1 MSENQS
7 LMLKEAGEAPA
18 VVATLLE
25 KEKPV
30 FVEIAKLFSSSRPA
44 VVTTAA
50 RGSSDHAATFFK
62 YLFEISHGIP
72 VASIG
77 PSIASVY
84 GSPLSLKGGIH
95 FTVSQSGAS
104 PDIVAL
110 QDAAKRGGAVSIAVV
125 NVTDSPLA
133 KEADIVLGLN
143 AGPEKSV
150 AATKSFIASV
160 AALSGVTA
168 AVTGKAA
175 LQSALEKLP
184 EALAETA
191 GIDGSAAEDV
201 LFKAASLYTA
211 GRGPS
216 LAIALEAALKAKE
229 TSGLHAEAFSLAELM
244 HGPMRLVQPGFPI
257 VAFVPNDAAFANNVQ
272 ALERL
277 QKLGATVVPFSATP
291 VAGINLRMPST
302 GNGLLDP
309 LVSLLCYYRLI
320 ESVTRRKGFDP
331 DKPANLLKVT
341 ETI

>member
-1 MSENQS
+1 MSETKS
-7 LMLKEAGEAPA
+7 LMLQEAGQSPD
-18 VVATLLE
+18 VVATLLQ

-30 FVEIAKLFSSSRPA
+30 FDEIARLFASGAPS

-62 YLFEISHGIP
+62 YLFEITCGVP

-84 GSPLSLKGGIH
+84 GAPLHLRGGIH

-110 QDAAKRGGAVSIAVV
+110 QDAAKRGGATTIAVV

-133 KEADIVLGLN
+133 KQADLVLNLN
-143 AGPEKSV
+143 AGAEKSV

-168 AVTGKAA
+168 AIGAKRD
-175 LQSALEKLP
+175 LHHALEKLP
-184 EALAETA
+184 EALEATA
-191 GIDGSAAEDV
+191 GIDTAAAEDV
-201 LFKAASLYTA
+201 LFNATSLYTG
-211 GRGPS
+211 GRGPAF
-216 LAIALEAALKAKE
+216 AIALEAALKAKE
-229 TSGLHAEAFSLAELM
+229 TAGLHAEAFSLAELM

-257 VAFVPNDAAFANNVQ
+257 VAFTPDDPAYANNVQ

-277 QKLGATVVPFSATP
+277 QKLGATTVPFSTQP
-291 VAGINLRMPST
+291 LAGINLRMPTT

-309 LVSLLCYYRLI
+309 LVSLLVYYRLI

-341 ETI
+341 ETV

>member
-1 MSENQS
+1 MSETPS
-7 LMLKEAGEAPA
+7 LMLQEAGQSPD
-18 VVATLLE
+18 VVATLLQ

-30 FVEIAKLFSSSRPA
+30 FEEIARLFASNAPS

-62 YLFEISHGIP
+62 YLFEITCGVP

-84 GSPLSLKGGIH
+84 GAPLNLKGGIH

-110 QDAAKRGGAVSIAVV
+110 QDAAKRGGATTIAVV

-133 KEADIVLGLN
+133 RQADIVLDLN
-143 AGPEKSV
+143 AGAEKSV

-168 AVTGKAA
+168 AIGTNSDLQAA
-175 LQSALEKLP
+175 LAKLP
-184 EALAETA
+184 EALNATA
-191 GIDGSAAEDV
+191 GIDTTAAEDV
-201 LFKAASLYTA
+201 LFNATSLYTG
-211 GRGPS
+211 GRGPAF
-216 LAIALEAALKAKE
+216 AIALEAALKAKE

-257 VAFVPNDAAFANNVQ
+257 IAFAPDDAAYANNIK

-277 QKLGATVVPFSATP
+277 QKLGATTVPFSTQP
-291 VAGINLRMPST
+291 LSGINLRVPTT

-309 LVSLLCYYRLI
+309 LVSLLVYYRMI

-341 ETI
+341 ETV

>member
-1 MSENQS
+1 MSQS
-7 LMLKEAGEAPA
+7 LMLTEAGQSPE

-25 KEKPV
+25 KEKPA
-30 FVEIAKLFSSSRPA
+30 FDAIAKLFSTAAPA

-62 YLFEISHGIP
+62 YLFEISCGIP

-77 PSIASVY
+77 PSIASIY
-84 GSPLSLKGGIH
+84 GSSLHLRNGVH

-110 QDAAKRGGAVSIAVV
+110 QDAAKRGGATTIAVV

-133 KEADIVLGLN
+133 KQADIVIGLN

-160 AALSGVTA
+160 AALAGVTA
-168 AVTGKAA
+168 AISGSRA
-175 LQSALEKLP
+175 LATALAKLP
-184 EALAETA
+184 EALAATA
-191 GIDGSAAEDV
+191 GIDASAAEDV
-201 LFKAASLYTA
+201 LFNAGSLYTA
-211 GRGPS
+211 GRGPAF
-216 LAIALEAALKAKE
+216 AIALEAALKAKE
-229 TSGLHAEAFSLAELM
+229 TAGLHAEAFSLAELM

-257 VAFVPNDAAFANNVQ
+257 VAFLPDDAAFDNNVQ

-277 QKLGATVVPFSATP
+277 RKLGATTAPFSTAP
-291 VAGINLRMPST
+291 LSGINTLMPST
-302 GNGLLDP
+302 GNGLVDP
-309 LVSLLCYYRLI
+309 LVSLLCYYRVI
-320 ESVTRRKGFDP
+320 EAVTRRKGFDP

-341 ETI
+341 ETM

>member
-1 MSENQS
+1 MSETQS
-7 LMLKEAGEAPA
+7 LMLKEAGESPE

-30 FVEIAKLFSSSRPA
+30 FAEIARLFSSSKPS
-44 VVTTAA
+44 VITTAA

-62 YLFEISHGIP
+62 YLFEISCGIP
-72 VASIG
+72 VASVG

-84 GSPLSLKGGIH
+84 GSPLHLKGGVH
-95 FTVSQSGAS
+95 FTVSQSGGS
-104 PDIVAL
+104 PDIIAL
-110 QDAAKRGGAVSIAVV
+110 QAAAKRGGATTIAVV

-133 KEADIVLGLN
+133 READIVLGLN
-143 AGPEKSV
+143 AGQEKSV

-168 AVTGKAA
+168 AIAGSKA
-175 LQSALEKLP
+175 LDDGLSRLP
-184 EALAETA
+184 QALAATA
-191 GIDGSAAEDV
+191 GIDGTAAEEV
-201 LFKAASLYTA
+201 LFNATSLYTG
-211 GRGPS
+211 GRGPAF
-216 LAIALEAALKAKE
+216 AIALESALKAKE

-257 VAFVPNDAAFANNVQ
+257 IAFAPDDAAFANNAQ

-277 QKLGATVVPFSATP
+277 KNLGATTVSFSTTP
-291 VAGINLRMPST
+291 LAGVNLRMPTT

-320 ESVTRRKGFDP
+320 EQVTRRKGFDP

-341 ETI
+341 ETM